1 MEIKKIEFNERP
13 SLIEQEGSVVRIN
26 FDIETGTA
34 VVNNVAEGE
43 EPETREIFLAHIVRV
58 AQPLTLD
65 RIKAALE
72 ADGFDE
78 YKSEAVAAEV
88 MMETMNGFNNEE
100 QALAY
105 AKQMVVARISAYD
118 KSDAVNQFT
127 YNGVPMWLDKEMRN
141 GLIARLKAEK
151 AVGKEESTL
160 WLDTAP
166 FTINIDDGLTM
177 LTALEVY
184 ASECFDKTAAHKS
197 VVLSLEDIDDVLA
210 YDFTDGYPSH
220 PVFPEEQAV

>member
-26 FDIETGTA
+26 FDVETGTV
-34 VVNNVAEGE
+34 VVNNGAEGE
-43 EPETREIFLAHIVRV
+43 EPETREIFLAHIIRIS
-58 AQPLTLD
+58 QPLTLEH
-65 RIKAALE
+65 IKAALE
-72 ADGFDE
+72 AKGFDA

-88 MMETMNGFNNEE
+88 MMETMKGFSNDEK
-100 QALAY
+100 ALAY
-105 AKQMVVARISAYD
+105 AKQMVIAKISAYD

-141 GLIARLKAEK
+141 GLIARLNAEK
-151 AVGKEESTL
+151 AVGKTETTL

-166 FTINIDDGLTM
+166 FTLAIDDALSL

-197 VVLSLEDIDDVLA
+197 VVANMESIEDVLA
-210 YDFTDGYPSH
+210 YDYTDGYPSN
-220 PVFPEEQAV
+220 PVFGE